1 MCLNISNCISL
12 KFELYLS
19 SMGVCG
25 QGREFS
31 GCITSRHS
39 WPGVGRT
46 SHNHQ
51 HFNEGALGVEFST
64 ITCLDASSGP
74 AEITVDKVV
83 ISVTSID

>member
-1 MCLNISNCISL
+1 MWTRSTVLNCICQVWECVDKAESFL
-12 KFELYLS
+12 VAS
-19 SMGVCG
+19 PADIP
-25 QGREFS
+25 GR
-31 GCITSRHS
+31 
-39 WPGVGRT
+39 GVGRT